1 MRPVMRPLF
10 VGGTGRSGTT
20 VTSALLGRH
29 STLHRIKF
37 ETRFVSAERGLCDL
51 VEGRTSLADFEH
63 RLLGEWFERIPKTG
77 TKPKGLHLVM
87 SESTV
92 RAALPILR
100 DGLAIDPLQAA
111 RMFTHRLL
119 DPLAVENGVEA
130 WIEMTPDN
138 AAAAASLY
146 RIFPDMKIVI
156 SLRDGRDVACS
167 VVRMPWGPS
176 DLDDALDWW
185 ATRMEASFVA
195 CESLPADRVLMLRM
209 EDLVLHDREAQ
220 YARLLA
226 FLGVEDDP
234 TMRTFFDT
242 RMTADMAHAGRWR
255 EDVPAAR
262 LPEFEGH
269 YERLA
274 AGLAERGRP
283 YRA

>member
-29 STLHRIKF
+29 STLQRINF
-37 ETRFVSAERGLCDL
+37 ETRFLSAERGLCDL
-51 VEGRTSLADFEH
+51 IEGRTSLAAFER
-63 RLLGEWFERIPKTG
+63 RLLGKWFERIPKSG
-77 TKPKGLHLVM
+77 TKSKGLHLIM
-87 SESTV
+87 GESTV

-100 DGLAIDPLQAA
+100 DGLGVDPLHAA

-119 DPLAVENGVEA
+119 DPVYARDGAEA
-130 WIEMTPDN
+130 WIEMTPGN
-138 AAAAASLY
+138 AAAADSLY

-176 DLDDALDWW
+176 HLDDALDWW
-185 ATRMEASFVA
+185 ATRMEAGFVA
-195 CESLPADRVLMLRM
+195 CEHLPADRVLMLRM
-209 EDLVLHDREAQ
+209 EDFVLHDREAQ
-220 YARLLA
+220 YAGLLA

-234 TMRTFFDT
+234 KMRTFFET
-242 RMTADMAHAGRWR
+242 RMTADKAHAGRWR
-255 EDVPAAR
+255 TDVPRPRLAA
-262 LPEFEGH
+262 FEAH

-274 AGLAERGRP
+274 AGFAERGRP